1 MSDLY
6 KLKTSKIMKKA
17 LLVIDVQY
25 DYMSQGKFPLWE
37 DRACLAQVLDAIDRA
52 KAKDYPIILI
62 QHVADPK
69 LGLAPFFI
77 EDTEGVEILTEVK
90 VRVPNAPIVVKHYAD
105 AFVETTLNTV
115 LEELDVNELLICGM
129 MTQNCVTHTA
139 ISNKKNKAYTVSVL
153 KDACTTVSEPI
164 HLIALAAL
172 STWVPLIGNSEI

>member
-1 MSDLY
+1 
-6 KLKTSKIMKKA
+6 MKKA
-17 LLVIDVQY
+17 LLVIDLQY

-37 DRACLAQVLDAIDRA
+37 SENCVTQVLDAIDRA
-52 KAKDYPIILI
+52 KAKDYPVILI

-77 EDTEGVEILTEVK
+77 ADTQGVEILAEVRSK
-90 VRVPNAPIVVKHYAD
+90 VPDAPVVVKHYAD
-105 AFVETTLNTV
+105 GFVETKLNAV
-115 LEELDVNELLICGM
+115 LEEMQVDELLVCGM

-139 ISNKKNKAYTVSVL
+139 ISDKKHKVYPVSVL

-172 STWVPLIGNSEI
+172 MTWVPLIGNDDI